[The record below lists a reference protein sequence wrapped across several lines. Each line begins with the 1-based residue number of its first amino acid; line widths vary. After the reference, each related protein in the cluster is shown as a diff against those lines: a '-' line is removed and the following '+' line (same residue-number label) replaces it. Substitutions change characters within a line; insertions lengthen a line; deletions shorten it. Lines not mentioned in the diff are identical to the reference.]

1 MTTTPPPG
9 DPVWEGIRSRYE
21 AGTEQVKT
29 IAGDV
34 GLSGIRLSVLAL
46 KQGWKMR
53 GLRKSKKKK
62 DGAKHLPPTTRE
74 TILRL
79 KDMLQQRVAQ
89 LEQELRDIGAE
100 VDGLGTERQI
110 KSVNTLV
117 RTLEKVLDLERK
129 DKLKR
134 KQATR
139 DFKYFDDAQR
149 HELAQKIDRLEE
161 TRDGSAS
168 VADAGLA
175 GGDGTE
181 QPVALLGEAGPATA
195 AGGE

>member
-1 MTTTPPPG
+1 MTTAPPPG
-9 DPVWEGIRSRYE
+9 DPVWEDIRASYE

-29 IAGDV
+29 IASDV
-34 GLSGIRLSVLAL
+34 GLSGIRLSLLAL

-53 GLRKSKKKK
+53 GLPKAKKKK
-62 DGAKHLPPTTRE
+62 DAAKQAPTTRE

-79 KDMLQQRVAQ
+79 KDMLQHRVAQ
-89 LEQELRDIGAE
+89 LEQELREIGAE

-149 HELAQKIDRLEE
+149 LQLAQKIDRLEE
-161 TRDGSAS
+161 TRDGGTD
-168 VADAGLA
+168 DAESGLA
-175 GGDGTE
+175 GGDGAE

-195 AGGE
+195 AGGG